1 MQNQAETRHKR
12 TVRNQMRND
21 MTKSEQLEHDAERIR
36 THLAE
41 TVIELRGRLTLGH
54 AVDQLFDLSS
64 DSAALEILRNLRDK
78 TVANPLAVGIVG
90 AGMAWLMYSRGR
102 EARRPYEAPNLA
114 PRRTFSGDVAKRA
127 EGREELKTTA
137 QEQDDKIKSTSQGVL
152 DEVQDKV
159 QESTHSLSNQP
170 SIVPSDLEGQIRGH
184 QASAHREPAG
194 LPGGHD

>member
-21 MTKSEQLEHDAERIR
+21 MTKSEQLERDAERIR

-64 DSAALEILRNLRDK
+64 NSAALGILRNLRDK

-90 AGMAWLMYSRGR
+90 AGMAWLMYSRRR
-102 EARRPYEAPNLA
+102 ETRRPDEASNLA
-114 PRRTFSGDVAKRA
+114 QRGTFSGDAAKRA
-127 EGREELKTTA
+127 EERE
-137 QEQDDKIKSTSQGVL
+137 V
-152 DEVQDKV
+152 
-159 QESTHSLSNQP
+159 NP
-170 SIVPSDLEGQIRGH
+170 P
-184 QASAHREPAG
+184 PG
-194 LPGGHD
+194 L